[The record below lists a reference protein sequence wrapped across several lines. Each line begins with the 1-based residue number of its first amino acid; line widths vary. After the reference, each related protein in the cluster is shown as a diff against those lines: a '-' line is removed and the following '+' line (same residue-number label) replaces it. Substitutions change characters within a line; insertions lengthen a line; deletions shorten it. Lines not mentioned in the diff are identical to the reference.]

1 MTSGLTFGEEEARR
15 IEAVYKTGDAIRR
28 RKAVLQSLNLRSGES
43 VVDIGTG
50 PGFVARDMSEQ
61 VGPTGR
67 VVAIDRSEA
76 MLTLAQK
83 RTQSVPSI
91 EVRHGEATALPCGDG
106 EFDVGVSVQVYE
118 YVQDIKGAI
127 SEMFRVLKPGGRAAI
142 VATDWDS
149 ILWHAADMN
158 RMRRVLSAFEEHLHD
173 PRLPRKLAPLLR
185 DRGFELDGR
194 EVIVQFNPEF
204 NADTYSVGLIP
215 LVAGFVAGRRG
226 VSADEAADWAA
237 DLRDL
242 GERGEYFFC
251 LNQYLFSVTKPAR
264 S

>member
-1 MTSGLTFGEEEARR
+1 MTQGLTFGEEEARR
-15 IEAVYKTGDAIRR
+15 IEAVYRSGDAIRR
-28 RKAVLQSLNLRSGES
+28 RKAVMRSLNLSSGER

-50 PGFVARDMSEQ
+50 PGFVALEMSEQ

-67 VVAIDRSEA
+67 VLAIDRSEA
-76 MLTLAQK
+76 MLALAQK
-83 RTQSVPSI
+83 RTEGVPGI
-91 EVRHGEATALPCGDG
+91 EVRHGDAVALPCGDG
-106 EFDVGVSVQVYE
+106 EFDAGVSVQVYE
-118 YVQDIKGAI
+118 YVQDIEGAI

-149 ILWHAADMN
+149 ILWHAGDMN
-158 RMRRVLSAFEEHLHD
+158 RMARVLSAFEEHLHD
-173 PRLPRKLAPLLR
+173 PRLPRKLTPLLR
-185 DRGFELDGR
+185 RCGFELRDR

-204 NADTYSVGLIP
+204 KEDTYSVGLIP

-226 VSADEAADWAA
+226 VSSDEAADWAA
-237 DLRDL
+237 DLRAL

-251 LNQYLFSVTKPAR
+251 LNQFLFAVTKPAR